1 MLLSLHVKNFA
12 IIDEVWV
19 DFGEGMNIL
28 SGETGAGK
36 SILLGSVNAALGGKV
51 SKEMLGRNGDYALA
65 ELVFDCD
72 NEKVRKLLLEQDI
85 PIEDNLII
93 SRRVS
98 DNGRSISR
106 VNGEVVNTGLLKELS
121 SLLLEIF
128 GQHENQTL
136 LVPKNQLSL
145 VDRYRKEQ
153 TYPIL
158 EEIRSQYAAYRYC
171 SREYEEALSH
181 SESRARELSL
191 LSFEHDE
198 ISIAALKPGEDE
210 LLEERYRILS
220 NCSRITEAVGEA
232 DRVLHTDANSAADQ
246 VGRALRQLSRVLV
259 YDDKL
264 NSIYEEME
272 QVEEQLTDIGC
283 RLSDYIDEMDASG
296 DELAETEERLNLI
309 NRLKAK
315 YGKSIEDIL
324 SYDADLKVK
333 IDRMEHYD
341 LYLAELKKKLD
352 SVNATL
358 EKLCSRLGSVRKESA
373 AELEQKI
380 AEVLRDLNFPDVIF
394 EIAIREVPM
403 SADGTEE
410 AEFLISANLGEP
422 VRPITKIASGGELS
436 RISLAVKSV
445 FAGQDETE
453 SLILDEIDTGISGRT
468 AQKVAEA
475 MAGIAAEHQ
484 IICITHLPQ
493 IAAMADHHFL
503 IEKASDDMST
513 RTRVTALSE
522 EQTVMELARMLGG
535 AEITETVKNNA
546 EEMRRLAKK
555 I

>member
-51 SKEMLGRNGDYALA
+51 SREMLGRNGDYALA
-65 ELVFDCD
+65 ELVFDCE
-72 NEKVRKLLLEQDI
+72 NEKVKELLREQDI
-85 PIEDNLII
+85 PIEDNLVI

-106 VNGEVVNTGLLKELS
+106 VNGEVVNTGFLKELS

-136 LVPKNQLSL
+136 LVAKNQLAL
-145 VDRYRKEQ
+145 VDRYQKER
-153 TYPIL
+153 TYPL
-158 EEIRSQYAAYRYC
+158 LAEIRTQYESYREC
-171 SREYEEALSH
+171 TREYEEALTH

-191 LSFEHDE
+191 FTYEHEE
-198 ISIAALKPGEDE
+198 ISVAALKKGEDE
-210 LLEERYRILS
+210 TLEERYRVLS
-220 NCSRITEAVGEA
+220 NHSRITEAVGEA
-232 DRVLHTDANSAADQ
+232 DRVLHTDSDSAADQ
-246 VGRALRQLSRVLV
+246 VGRALRQLSRVLS
-259 YDDKL
+259 YDGEL
-264 NSIYEEME
+264 NGIYEEIE

-283 RLSDYIDEMDASG
+283 RLSDYMNEMDAAEG
-296 DELAETEERLNLI
+296 ELAETEERLNLI

-315 YGKSIEDIL
+315 YGKTIEEIL
-324 SYDADLKVK
+324 SYDANLQMQ
-333 IDRMEHYD
+333 IDKMEHYD
-341 LYLAELKKKLD
+341 RYLADLKKKAEAAEAAL
-352 SVNATL
+352 L
-358 EKLCSRLGSVRKESA
+358 KLCDTLRGIRRESA
-373 AELEQKI
+373 KELGQRI
-380 AEVLRDLNFPDVIF
+380 TEVLRDLNFPDVIF
-394 EIAIREVPM
+394 EIALNGAPL

-422 VRPITKIASGGELS
+422 VRPISKIASGGELS

-445 FAGQDETE
+445 FAGKDETE

-475 MAGIAAEHQ
+475 MASIAQEHQ

-493 IAAMADHHFL
+493 IAAMADRHFL
-503 IEKASDDMST
+503 IEKASDDTST
-513 RTRVTALSE
+513 RTRVTQLSE
-522 EQTVMELARMLGG
+522 EQTVSELARMLGG
-535 AEITETVKNNA
+535 AEITEAVRNNA

-555 I
+555 K